1 LFYLG
6 GKNVERLDVIFKS
19 IVAGA
24 GAVTG
29 YLYGGWDTLLQVL
42 LIFVIVDYLTGI
54 IAGGTNG
61 KLSSKIG
68 FRGILKKVL
77 IFIIVAVAHWAD
89 LAVGV
94 SLGEDVAIFRN
105 ATIFFYL
112 ANELLSITENA
123 GEMGVPIPEKLMNA
137 VEILKGKSKEE

>member
-1 LFYLG
+1 M
-6 GKNVERLDVIFKS
+6 ERLDVIFKS

-94 SLGEDVAIFRN
+94 ALGEDVAIFRN

>member
-1 LFYLG
+1 MD
-6 GKNVERLDVIFKS
+6 RIDVIFRT

-24 GAVTG
+24 GAITG
-29 YLYGGWDTLLQVL
+29 YLYGSWDTLLQVL

-54 IAGGTNG
+54 IAGGANG
-61 KLSSKIG
+61 KLSSKVG

-77 IFIIVAVAHWAD
+77 IFIIVAVAHWVD
-89 LAVGV
+89 VAVDV
-94 SLGEDVAIFRN
+94 ALGENVAIFRN

-137 VEILKGKSKEE
+137 VEILKGKEEEK

>member
-1 LFYLG
+1 M
-6 GKNVERLDVIFKS
+6 ERLDVIFKS

-61 KLSSKIG
+61 KLSSKVG

-77 IFIIVAVAHWAD
+77 IFIIVAVAHWVD
-89 LAVGV
+89 VAVGV
-94 SLGEDVAIFRN
+94 ALGEDVAIFRN

>member
-1 LFYLG
+1 M
-6 GKNVERLDVIFKS
+6 ERLDIIFKS

-61 KLSSKIG
+61 KLSSKVG

-77 IFIIVAVAHWAD
+77 IFIIVAVAHWVD
-89 LAVGV
+89 VAVGV
-94 SLGEDVAIFRN
+94 ALGEDVAIFRN

-137 VEILKGKSKEE
+137 VEILKGKNKEE

>member
-1 LFYLG
+1 
-6 GKNVERLDVIFKS
+6 VERLDVIFKS

-61 KLSSKIG
+61 KLSSNIG

-94 SLGEDVAIFRN
+94 ALGEDVAIFRN

>member
-1 LFYLG
+1 M
-6 GKNVERLDVIFKS
+6 ERLDIIFKS
-19 IVAGA
+19 IVAGT

-61 KLSSKIG
+61 KLSSKVG

-77 IFIIVAVAHWAD
+77 IFIIVAVAHWVD
-89 LAVGV
+89 VAVGV
-94 SLGEDVAIFRN
+94 ALGEDVAIFRN

-137 VEILKGKSKEE
+137 VEILKGKEEEK

>member
-1 LFYLG
+1 MD
-6 GKNVERLDVIFKS
+6 RIDVIFKS

-61 KLSSKIG
+61 KLSSKVG

-77 IFIIVAVAHWAD
+77 IFIIVAVAHWVD
-89 LAVGV
+89 VAVGV
-94 SLGEDVAIFRN
+94 ALGEDVAIFRN

-137 VEILKGKSKEE
+137 VEILKGKKEEK

>member
-1 LFYLG
+1 M
-6 GKNVERLDVIFKS
+6 ERLDVIFKS

-24 GAVTG
+24 GAITG

-61 KLSSKIG
+61 KLSSKVG

-77 IFIIVAVAHWAD
+77 IFIIVAVAHWVD
-89 LAVGV
+89 VAVGV
-94 SLGEDVAIFRN
+94 ALGENVAIFRN

-123 GEMGVPIPEKLMNA
+123 GQMGVPIPEKLMNA

>member
-1 LFYLG
+1 M
-6 GKNVERLDVIFKS
+6 ERLDIIFKS

-61 KLSSKIG
+61 KLSSKVG
-68 FRGILKKVL
+68 FKGILKKVL
-77 IFIIVAVAHWAD
+77 IFIIVAVAHWVD
-89 LAVGV
+89 VAVGV
-94 SLGEDVAIFRN
+94 ALGEDVAIFRN

-123 GEMGVPIPEKLMNA
+123 GQMGVPIPEKLMNA
-137 VEILKGKSKEE
+137 VEILKGKEEEK

>member
-1 LFYLG
+1 M
-6 GKNVERLDVIFKS
+6 ERLDIIFKS

-24 GAVTG
+24 GAVAG

-61 KLSSKIG
+61 KLNSKVG

-77 IFIIVAVAHWAD
+77 IFIIVAVAHWVD
-89 LAVGV
+89 VAVGV
-94 SLGEDVAIFRN
+94 ALGEDVAIFRN

-123 GEMGVPIPEKLMNA
+123 GQMGVPIPEKLLNA
-137 VEILKGKSKEE
+137 VEVLKGKSKGE

>member
-1 LFYLG
+1 M
-6 GKNVERLDVIFKS
+6 ERLDIIFKT

-61 KLSSKIG
+61 KLNSKVG

-77 IFIIVAVAHWAD
+77 NFIIVAVAHWVD
-89 LAVGV
+89 VAVGV
-94 SLGEDVAIFRN
+94 ALGEDVAIFRN

-123 GEMGVPIPEKLMNA
+123 GQMGVPIPEKLLNA
-137 VEILKGKSKEE
+137 VEVLKGKSREE

>member
-1 LFYLG
+1 V
-6 GKNVERLDVIFKS
+6 KKRKMERLDIIFKS

-61 KLSSKIG
+61 KLSSKVG

-77 IFIIVAVAHWAD
+77 IFIIVAVAHWVD
-89 LAVGV
+89 VAVGV
-94 SLGEDVAIFRN
+94 ALGEDVAIFRN

-137 VEILKGKSKEE
+137 VEILKGKNKEE

>member
-1 LFYLG
+1 MD
-6 GKNVERLDVIFKS
+6 RIDVIFRT

-24 GAVTG
+24 GAITG
-29 YLYGGWDTLLQVL
+29 YLYGSWDTLLQVL

-54 IAGGTNG
+54 IAGGANG
-61 KLSSKIG
+61 KLSSKVG

-77 IFIIVAVAHWAD
+77 IFIIVAVAHWVD
-89 LAVGV
+89 VAVDV
-94 SLGEDVAIFRN
+94 ALGENVAIFRN

-123 GEMGVPIPEKLMNA
+123 GEMGVPIPEKLKNA
-137 VEILKGKSKEE
+137 VEILKGKEEEK

>member
-1 LFYLG
+1 MD
-6 GKNVERLDVIFKS
+6 RIDVIFRT

-61 KLSSKIG
+61 KLSSKVG

-77 IFIIVAVAHWAD
+77 IFIIVAVAHWVD
-89 LAVGV
+89 VAVGV
-94 SLGEDVAIFRN
+94 ALGEDVAIFRN

-137 VEILKGKSKEE
+137 VEILKGKEEEK

>member
-1 LFYLG
+1 MD
-6 GKNVERLDVIFKS
+6 RIDVIFKS

-61 KLSSKIG
+61 KLSSKVG

-77 IFIIVAVAHWAD
+77 IFIIVAVAHWVD
-89 LAVGV
+89 VAVGV
-94 SLGEDVAIFRN
+94 ALGEDVAIFRN

-137 VEILKGKSKEE
+137 VEILKGKKEE